1 MFYANINIAGKT
13 IYSYI
18 IEHDKNTLTR
28 VKSGYFE
35 FGQRA
40 EDIEQINAILDKKNS
55 ELIWE
60 NSAMVFLSEEMGW
73 EYILD
78 MTQNILAIRTY
89 LPALDSQDVWRMAR
103 RAVLEG
109 KVFLPK
115 REVG

>member
-1 MFYANINIAGKT
+1 MVYANVNMVGKT

-18 IEHDKNTLTR
+18 IEHDDNTLTR
-28 VKSGYFE
+28 VKNGYFK

-40 EDIEQINAILDKKNS
+40 EDVEQINAILDKKNS

-60 NSAMVFLSEEMGW
+60 NSAMLFPSEETGW
-73 EYILD
+73 EYILE

-89 LPALDSQDVWRMAR
+89 LPVLDSQDVWKMAR
-103 RAVLEG
+103 RATMAG

>member
-1 MFYANINIAGKT
+1 MVYANVNVVGKT
-13 IYSYI
+13 VYSYI
-18 IEHDKNTLTR
+18 IEHDGNTLTR
-28 VKSGYFE
+28 VKNGYFE

-40 EDIEQINAILDKKNS
+40 EDIEEINAILDKKNS

-60 NSAMVFLSEEMGW
+60 NTAMVFLTEEMGW

-89 LPALDSQDVWRMAR
+89 LPALDSQDVWKMAR
-103 RAVLEG
+103 KAVLAG

-115 REVG
+115 KEVG